1 MEAQFSTEQ
10 ASTEEANTEQAGTV
24 TVSRRAWAVLAIVL
38 VADIM
43 DLLDSTITTIAAPTI
58 SAQLHGGPGLI
69 KWLGASYALALG
81 VLLVA
86 GGRLGDKFGR
96 RRTFLIG
103 IAGFTAA
110 SLACGLAWDPAS
122 IIVAR
127 LAQGAFGA
135 LLIPQGFGIL
145 GSVFP
150 RAAIGKAFSA
160 FGPVMGLSAVGG
172 PLLAAVLI
180 DANLFG
186 LSWRPMF
193 LINIV
198 LGVAGLA
205 AALWLLP
212 RDHGDAAI
220 TVDVAGAALL
230 AGCMLGLL
238 GGLIQGST
246 DGWTAGPIA
255 ALAVGVACFAGFWQR
270 QRIAAAPLIKPSL
283 LRNRGFTAG
292 LLMGVVF
299 FAAVAGLVYAVS
311 LFLQRGLG
319 DSPLRA
325 AVTGFAPMAAGI
337 VVASV
342 LCMNLITRL
351 GRTLSLAG
359 IAVAVAGTGA
369 LLAIVAHDGTSA
381 SAAVLAPAMAVIG
394 LGMGVAF
401 GTLYDIAIGDIDP
414 AEAGSAS
421 GSLSS
426 VQQLANALGPA
437 VVTSIYFGA
446 LAGGQAHAMTVS
458 LLAVIGIGV
467 ASALAVP
474 LLPRKPR
481 ADAGH

>member
-1 MEAQFSTEQ
+1 METQVSAERAET
-10 ASTEEANTEQAGTV
+10 A
-24 TVSRRAWAVLAIVL
+24 TVSRRAWAILAIVL

-81 VLLVA
+81 VLLVT

-103 IAGFTAA
+103 IAGFTVA

-127 LAQGAFGA
+127 LAQGAAGA

-145 GSVFP
+145 GAVFP
-150 RAAIGKAFSA
+150 RAAMGKAFSA
-160 FGPVMGLSAVGG
+160 FGPVLGLSAVGG

-180 DANLFG
+180 DADLFG
-186 LSWRPMF
+186 LGWRPMF

-205 AALWLLP
+205 AAWRLLP
-212 RDHGDAAI
+212 RDHGDAAV

-238 GGLIQGST
+238 DGLIQGST
-246 DGWTAGPIA
+246 DGWTAGPVA
-255 ALAVGVACFAGFWQR
+255 ALAAGVACFAAFCQR
-270 QRIAAAPLIKPSL
+270 QRTAAAPLIKPSL

-292 LLMGVVF
+292 LVMGVVF

-342 LCMNLITRL
+342 LCMNLVTRL
-351 GRTLSLAG
+351 GRMLSLAG
-359 IAVAVAGTGA
+359 IAIAVAGTGA

-381 SAAVLAPAMAVIG
+381 STAVLAPAMAVIG
-394 LGMGVAF
+394 LGMGAAF

-437 VVTSIYFGA
+437 IVTSIYFGA
-446 LAGGQAHAMTVS
+446 LAGGQGHAMTVS

-474 LLPRKPR
+474 LLPRKPQ
-481 ADAGH
+481 AGEAH